1 MKKSTKFLAKI
12 TPAITACMAF
22 VLTISANSSTC
33 FVFHQPKAPKGLDDF
48 KHIK

>member
-1 MKKSTKFLAKI
+1 MKKAKKFLAKI
-12 TPAITACMAF
+12 TPALTTCMAL

-33 FVFHQPKAPKGLDDF
+33 FIFNQPDPPKGLDEY